1 MGEDLM
7 KRFLLLLPLM
17 LTLSGCVSAEQKKAD
32 AVAEALKQKI
42 KDLEDQVEGT
52 MEILDGQMDTVQTTR
67 PGSREFCAALA
78 VTQAGYDS
86 MISSMRELAVAYE
99 LDGDQVAALKAKSA
113 IKEHEASRIPDLSHI
128 CP

>member
-1 MGEDLM
+1 M
-7 KRFLLLLPLM
+7 KRLLLLLPLL

-32 AVAEALKQKI
+32 AVAEALEQKI
-42 KDLEDQVEGT
+42 KDLEDKVEAT

-67 PGSREFCAALA
+67 PGSREFCVALA
-78 VTQAGYDS
+78 ATQAGYNS
-86 MISSMRELAVAYE
+86 MISSMRELAVTYE

-113 IKEHEASRIPDLSHI
+113 IEKHEASRIPDLSNI